1 MSEQQTAQR
10 QDVVDEPANDSKTAM
25 VRAQPRD
32 LNPFVPRNLD
42 EAFTLAKNIAQSQ
55 LVPPHLS
62 GKPYDVFVVLQYG
75 HDLGLTPM
83 QACFNVDMV
92 KGKPRLNAMT
102 TVGLVKASRLC
113 KYFQLVESTCN
124 IATFE
129 TWRVGNPKPTRMS
142 FTIDDARTAGLLGG
156 KDDAAWTRH
165 PTTMLRRRAGQLL
178 AREEYPDVVGGATMD
193 DDEIDEILALE
204 ARNNPTPPPP
214 PPVIRV
220 PNDRPVIDVAVT
232 SGPAVAVQPSSAAA
246 PAPSSPPEEKKPR
259 AAGKTKAQQPAV
271 APKDEDPKPNSPEDV
286 GFRPASAPPANDLGL
301 KESPCKKCGRPFDDH
316 KYGQIDQACTL
327 PPASAT
333 APATSSSAAP
343 TAPSD
348 ATIPKVDRNG
358 PIPEDFADDASPI
371 DELVA
376 KLQMA
381 KRFTAELLPL
391 EDQVRGLQDDK
402 SRRYALEFFVEAL
415 IRCYATAADGKEFKE
430 IDQRMFQ
437 LKQDGMLKP
446 EENTKG
452 LAARGAA
459 KERLAPPKNG
469 GAKP

>member
-1 MSEQQTAQR
+1 MPEQQIAQR
-10 QDVVDEPANDSKTAM
+10 QAPEDAPAKNPSTAM
-25 VRAQPRD
+25 VRVDPHEM
-32 LNPFVPRNLD
+32 NPFVPRNLD
-42 EAFTLAKNIAQSQ
+42 EAMVLARNIAQSE
-55 LVPPHLS
+55 LVPPHLA

-75 HDLGLTPM
+75 HDIGLTPI
-83 QACFNVDMV
+83 QAVFNIDMV

-102 TVGLVKASRLC
+102 TIGLVKRNRIC
-113 KYFQLVESTCN
+113 KYFQLVESTDRV
-124 IATFE
+124 ATFE
-129 TWRVGNPKPTRMS
+129 THRVGNPRPTQMS
-142 FTIDDARTAGLLGG
+142 FTIDDATTAGLTTGG
-156 KDDAAWTRH
+156 SNDAAWKRH
-165 PTTMLRRRAGQLL
+165 PKTMLRRRAGQLL

-193 DDEIDEILALE
+193 DDEIDELVALE
-204 ARNNPTPPPP
+204 ARNHPTPPPP
-214 PPVIRV
+214 PPVTRV
-220 PNDRPVIDVAVT
+220 PNDRPVLDVT
-232 SGPAVAVQPSSAAA
+232 STPAAAQPSSAAA
-246 PAPSSPPEEKKPR
+246 PAPSSPPEEKKSR
-259 AAGKTKAQQPAV
+259 SAGKTKAQQPAV
-271 APKDEDPKPNSPEDV
+271 APKDEEPKPNGPEDV
-286 GFRPASAPPANDLGL
+286 GFRPSSAPPANDLGL